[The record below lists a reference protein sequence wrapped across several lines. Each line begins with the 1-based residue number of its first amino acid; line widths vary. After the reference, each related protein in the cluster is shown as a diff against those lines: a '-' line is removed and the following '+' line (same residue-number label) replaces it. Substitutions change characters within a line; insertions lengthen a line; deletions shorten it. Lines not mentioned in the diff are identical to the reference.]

1 MDLPIIGRGLFTEW
15 HITTYIVKPLSRINK
30 SLDSLIAP
38 LFIDVSR
45 IQRVPWNLN
54 ENNIFCRKKF
64 YHIWNSVLCN
74 VIFMIFPIERKSVTS
89 RYRGNKILDLNNLS
103 WQIKPFALCNDGRK
117 VWATVLFMSEIMH
130 RKVMHISFLGFFC
143 HVCRTTLF

>member
-15 HITTYIVKPLSRINK
+15 HITTYIVKPLSRMNK

-54 ENNIFCRKKF
+54 ENIISRKKF
-64 YHIWNSVLCN
+64 YHIFSVLCK
-74 VIFMIFPIERKSVTS
+74 VVFMTQWRGKVWRHVTMVTKS
-89 RYRGNKILDLNNLS
+89 LDLNNLS
-103 WQIKPFALCNDGRK
+103 WQIKPFALCSDGRI
-117 VWATVLFMSEIMH
+117 VWATVLFMNAIMH
-130 RKVMHISFLGFFC
+130 RKVMHINFLGFFC
-143 HVCRTTLF
+143 HVCRTTLC